1 MDVFEAIR
9 SRRSIGKHLPDVPP
23 RGLIEEM
30 LAAAVEAPNHYE
42 TEPWRFFV
50 LTGNAREEFGSVL
63 EAALRRRMAG
73 EDKAKVE
80 GLALA
85 ERAKP
90 LRSPVLIVVG
100 VRHSAV
106 SRAGER
112 VVPVEDLEATAA
124 AVQNMVLAA
133 HALGLAAQW
142 RTGEGA
148 FDPHVK
154 RWFGLDADDEIA
166 AILYVGYRDPE
177 RDVIRVRRRR
187 WDDKTEW
194 RGWE

>member
-23 RGLIEEM
+23 RDLIEQM

-50 LTGNAREEFGSVL
+50 LSGRAREEFGAVL
-63 EAALRRRMAG
+63 DSALRKRMSG

-80 GLALA
+80 GLAMA

-100 VRHSAV
+100 VKHDV
-106 SRAGER
+106 LEKGGER
-112 VVPVEDLEATAA
+112 VVPVEDLQATTAA
-124 AVQNMVLAA
+124 IQNMVLAA
-133 HALGLAAQW
+133 HGLGLAAQW
-142 RTGEGA
+142 RTGDMA
-148 FDPHVK
+148 YDTNVK
-154 RWFGLDADDEIA
+154 RWFGLGPADEIA
-166 AILYVGYRDPE
+166 GIVYVGFRDPE
-177 RDVIRVRRRR
+177 RDVMRIRRHDWRP
-187 WDDKTEW
+187 KTEW

>member
-9 SRRSIGKHLPDVPP
+9 NRRSIGKHLPDVPP
-23 RGLIEEM
+23 RESIEQL

-50 LTGNAREEFGSVL
+50 LSGKAREEFGAVL
-63 EAALRRRMAG
+63 ESALRKRMSAD
-73 EDKAKVE
+73 DKARID
-80 GLALA
+80 GLAMA

-100 VRHSAV
+100 VRHDLTEK
-106 SRAGER
+106 GGQR
-112 VVPVEDLEATAA
+112 VVPVEDLQAATA

-133 HALGLAAQW
+133 HGLGLAAQW
-142 RTGEGA
+142 RTGDGA
-148 FDPHVK
+148 YDANVK
-154 RWFGLDADDEIA
+154 RWFRLEPQDEIA
-166 AILYVGYRDPE
+166 GIVYVGYRDPE
-177 RDVIRVRRRR
+177 RDVLRIRKRD
-187 WDDKTEW
+187 WQSKTEW

>member
-1 MDVFEAIR
+1 MDVFDAIR
-9 SRRSIGKHLPDVPP
+9 NRRSIGKHLPHVPP
-23 RGLIEEM
+23 RELIEQL

-50 LTGNAREEFGSVL
+50 ISGRARDEFGAVL
-63 EAALRRRMAG
+63 ESALRKRMAG
-73 EDKAKVE
+73 QDGTKVE
-80 GLALA
+80 GLAMA

-100 VRHSAV
+100 VKHDVAEK
-106 SRAGER
+106 AGEHII
-112 VVPVEDLEATAA
+112 PVEDLQAASA

-133 HALGLAAQW
+133 HGLGLAAQW

-148 FDPHVK
+148 YDANVK
-154 RWFGLDADDEIA
+154 RWFGLDPREEIA
-166 AILYVGYRDPE
+166 GIVYIGYRDPE
-177 RDVIRVRRRR
+177 RDVLRVRKRQ
-187 WDDKTEW
+187 WQDKTEW